1 MNTLL
6 YLANLAVLTALM
18 IFLTV
23 AFWVLS
29 EPRIIEV
36 HREICADIGMYSGV
50 CASANPWRPTT
61 E

>member
-18 IFLTV
+18 IFLAV
-23 AFWVLS
+23 VFWVLS

-36 HREICADIGMYSGV
+36 HRAICADIGVYSGA
-50 CASANPWRPTT
+50 CNPWRPIT